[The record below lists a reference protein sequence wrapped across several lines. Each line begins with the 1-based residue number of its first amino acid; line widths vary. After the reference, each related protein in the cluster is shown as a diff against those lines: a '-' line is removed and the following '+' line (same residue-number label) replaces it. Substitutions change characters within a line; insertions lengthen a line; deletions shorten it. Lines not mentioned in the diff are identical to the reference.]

1 MVIKF
6 SADYGVT
13 ASHTEKAR
21 LGLCDV
27 YNSLSIRGA
36 GCASWRIFAYSI
48 IPIMEIISDHIKL
61 RLLFSTE
68 LRNDERGTLGIFPV
82 D

>member
-1 MVIKF
+1 
-6 SADYGVT
+6 
-13 ASHTEKAR
+13 
-21 LGLCDV
+21 
-27 YNSLSIRGA
+27 
-36 GCASWRIFAYSI
+36 
-48 IPIMEIISDHIKL
+48 MEIISDHIKL